1 VSFSPFEA
9 LPNSVLA
16 NPDEQTHL
24 SGPSRTLHPATV
36 NRSTPPTRSSRY
48 LPGTT
53 TLPQDNEP
61 TARPPAF
68 SLRQSGPTAQQRQSS
83 PHQQDAQE
91 GSTEEDKSVLHTGRF
106 RLPGSTPE
114 NRQRK
119 ATVATDT
126 RLDPPS
132 EVRLGATTDNRNAE
146 SNHEADDHAPDKRGL
161 HPPTTPLNNL
171 TDSFPEAAG
180 GRDPDLSVPGLG
192 ISPLEGTY
200 DTERGVNL
208 PLEPYH
214 EVHSGSAIALID
226 SLTEPLLT
234 HEAQDVENLSRT
246 GKNAPDVVA
255 LTASSVAAYSE
266 ESAAIEARPPQQT
279 PDVPPRRS
287 SVSLQS
293 MPSDEQ
299 AVRSQEPGSKA
310 YGSEAITLI
319 GSLAEHLLVSKA
331 QTADSASA
339 SGAHHNG
346 LVRSVPAHAGEQP
359 EEEAVS
365 DRSLFA
371 LLESV
376 DGEPADQ
383 LPSSSNR
390 SDLVEGIIDSA
401 PDRYM
406 DAQTIAALVNEV
418 LVGQARRHGVDLS

>member
-24 SGPSRTLHPATV
+24 SGPSRTLHPTTV

-53 TLPQDNEP
+53 LPQDNEP
-61 TARPPAF
+61 TIRPPVF
-68 SLRQSGPTAQQRQSS
+68 SLRRSGPAAPQRQSS
-83 PHQQDAQE
+83 PRQQDAQE
-91 GSTEEDKSVLHTGRF
+91 GSTEEDESVPHTGRS

-119 ATVATDT
+119 ATVATNT
-126 RLDPPS
+126 HFDPPS
-132 EVRLGATTDNRNAE
+132 EVRLGATTDGRNAE
-146 SNHEADDHAPDKRGL
+146 ADHEADDHAPDKRGL

-180 GRDPDLSVPGLG
+180 GRDPDLPVPGLG
-192 ISPLEGTY
+192 VSPLEGTY

-214 EVHSGSAIALID
+214 EVHSGSAIALI
-226 SLTEPLLT
+226 
-234 HEAQDVENLSRT
+234 
-246 GKNAPDVVA
+246 
-255 LTASSVAAYSE
+255 
-266 ESAAIEARPPQQT
+266 
-279 PDVPPRRS
+279 
-287 SVSLQS
+287 
-293 MPSDEQ
+293 
-299 AVRSQEPGSKA
+299 
-310 YGSEAITLI
+310 
-319 GSLAEHLLVSKA
+319 GSLAEHLLVSRA

-346 LVRSVPAHAGEQP
+346 LVESVPVHTGEQP

-371 LLESV
+371 LLDSV

-383 LPSSSNR
+383 LPSGSNR

-406 DAQTIAALVNEV
+406 DAQTIAALVNDV
-418 LVGQARRHGVDLS
+418 LVGQARRHGVELS